1 MSEEKEPAARDQ
13 AAKKKAAE
21 QAVEET
27 DPQAALET
35 VNDDAGMPGDEEAPT
50 STVKTAA
57 DADSPVVSSDV
68 VARRSL
74 HASFIAWLDSRT
86 GILGLAHEMLFERIP
101 GGSRW
106 RYVWG
111 STLVFAFVVQAI
123 TGTVLWMHYSP
134 SDTTAWESVQYIE
147 NQMQAGWLLRGI
159 HHFMAQCM
167 VVLLALHMLQ
177 VVIDGAY
184 KAPRE
189 INFWLGLILM
199 QIVLGL
205 SLTGYLL
212 PWDQKGYWATRVATN
227 LMGLV
232 PLVGE
237 QLQALVVGG
246 SDYNHHT
253 VTRFF
258 ALHAGLLPAM
268 LVVFV
273 AAHVA
278 VFRRHGIAAKLPLK
292 RPDQYFW
299 PDQILK
305 DGIACLAVMA
315 VALGLT
321 IYFGGAE
328 LTAPADGAREY
339 SAARPEWYF
348 LFLFQFL
355 KLFEGWGAAG
365 EFVGA
370 IAIPGLVV
378 AYLFAMPFVARFHNG
393 HLVNVAVLLL
403 LLAGA
408 GALTFFAVHEDQN
421 DPAYLNAVWVAHEE
435 AKLAEHKADQ
445 EGIPLAGMRAK
456 LRQDPQHLALQVLAN
471 DCLKCHNYKPPDG
484 KGHYLADATASNLY
498 GFGTAEWARGLLDAE
513 SFLSPEYF
521 GSTVKVVTKGDAVT
535 KQQIFKGK
543 EMHSFLKDPERG
555 GKFSADDRQK
565 IAEALAAEADDQRK
579 NKDKDKRLDIF
590 GTHGCTECHK
600 YHTQEGGGL
609 APTLD
614 GWGSTEWLMGMIGDP
629 GSEQFYGHLGEDQQ
643 MPAFESLLEKRLKEN
658 PATKDVAPKEVI
670 REIARWLR
678 GEWYVE
684 PKPE

>member
-1 MSEEKEPAARDQ
+1 MSEAKEPATKEQ
-13 AAKKKAAE
+13 AAKERDDPKPAADHS
-21 QAVEET
+21 A
-27 DPQAALET
+27 DRAS
-35 VNDDAGMPGDEEAPT
+35 DAPRPGDEESPT
-50 STVKTAA
+50 TVKTAA
-57 DADSPVVSSDV
+57 EADSPVEPSDV
-68 VARRSL
+68 AVRRSL
-74 HASFIAWLDSRT
+74 HANFIAWLDSRT

-147 NQMQAGWLLRGI
+147 NHMQGGWLLRGI

-184 KAPRE
+184 RAPRE

-237 QLQALVVGG
+237 DLQALVVGG
-246 SDYNHHT
+246 ADYNHHT

-258 ALHAGLLPAM
+258 ALHAGVLPAL
-268 LVVFV
+268 LVMFV
-273 AAHVA
+273 AAHIA

-299 PDQILK
+299 PDQVLK
-305 DGIACLAVMA
+305 DGVACLAVMA

-365 EFVGA
+365 ELVGA
-370 IAIPGLVV
+370 IVIPGLVV
-378 AYLFAMPFVARFHNG
+378 AYLFAMPIIARFHHG
-393 HLVNVAVLLL
+393 HLVNVAAIVLLL
-403 LLAGA
+403 VGA
-408 GALTFFAVHEDQN
+408 AVLTGWAIYEDRHKL
-421 DPAYLNAVWVAHEE
+421 DYRNAVWTAHQE
-435 AKLAEHKADQ
+435 ARLAEYKAEHD
-445 EGIPLAGMRAK
+445 GIPPSGMREG
-456 LRQDPQHLALQVLAN
+456 LRRDPQFLALQVLVN
-471 DCLKCHNYKPPDG
+471 DCFKCHNYESPQG
-484 KGHYLADATASNLY
+484 QGHLLKEPSAPNLF
-498 GFGTAEWARGLLDAE
+498 GFGTAQWAEGILD
-513 SFLSPEYF
+513 PERVAAHDYF
-521 GSTVKVVTKGDAVT
+521 GNTRL
-535 KQQIFKGK
+535 K
-543 EMHSFLKDPERG
+543 EGEMAAFVKDPERG
-555 GKFSADDRQK
+555 GKISADDRRK
-565 IAEALAAEADDQRK
+565 IAEALADEADDK
-579 NKDKDKRLDIF
+579 LKGKDKDKRLEIF

-600 YHTQEGGGL
+600 YHTEEGSGQ
-609 APTLD
+609 APALD
-614 GWGSTEWLMGMIGDP
+614 GWGSTDWLMGMIANPAGQ
-629 GSEQFYGHLGEDQQ
+629 GFYGHLEDKQE
-643 MPAFESLLEKRLKEN
+643 MPAFQPLLEKRLKDQ
-658 PATKDVAPKEVI
+658 PATKELPPKEVI

-678 GEWYVE
+678 GEWGSQVE
-684 PKPE
+684 Q